1 MHSEKEEMKRKM
13 WKTRSR
19 RAAILGKARY
29 AMRQWRRQEKA
40 RAAAKG
46 QKSGNA
52 HMRAFSPSGYDPEML
67 YVECGRCGSPVLW
80 DEGRATQLL
89 SQAGIDPLELD
100 SSCILITD
108 ACPACGA
115 KDEYAVRIFRISPT
129 PASALPPLHGNA

>member
-1 MHSEKEEMKRKM
+1 MRSEKDEMKRKM
-13 WKTRSR
+13 WKARSR

-29 AMRQWRRQEKA
+29 AMRQRRRLEKA
-40 RAAAKG
+40 RASAKAQEG
-46 QKSGNA
+46 ARTQVLPPA
-52 HMRAFSPSGYDPEML
+52 GYDPEML
-67 YVECGRCGSPVLW
+67 YVECGRCGAPVLW

-129 PASALPPLHGNA
+129 AASALPPLHGNA